1 MEKEYQY
8 NEVLSFAEGYY
19 DGRARG
25 HRSNMH
31 DDDILR
37 IAYDKGY
44 DAGVYDYIAFDEG
57 KE

>member
-1 MEKEYQY
+1 MEHQY

-25 HRSNMH
+25 VSKNPH
-31 DDDILR
+31 DDDLLR

-44 DAGVYDYIAFDEG
+44 DKGVASYDEEEEEA
-57 KE
+57 